1 VALFKWQW
9 IAVKL
14 QAGRFSQKAPVV
26 RAIRPR
32 HSATGA
38 GSGFTLVEILIVV
51 VILGILAAVVVP
63 QFSNASQTTRQNT
76 LRDDLQYLR
85 MQIGVFKAQHREV
98 PPGYAPGMGGSPS
111 EANWVAQMTQF
122 TAEDCT
128 PSTSPGGVF
137 LYGPYLSRMP
147 DNPLTGQSGVL
158 IIANGQPMP
167 DPSSLPISGG
177 YGWIYQPQAQQIMAN
192 LGGNDLNGIP
202 YASY

>member
-1 VALFKWQW
+1 M
-9 IAVKL
+9 
-14 QAGRFSQKAPVV
+14 S
-26 RAIRPR
+26 RANQSRHRATHARP
-32 HSATGA
+32 
-38 GSGFTLVEILIVV
+38 GFTLVEILIVV
-51 VILGILAAVVVP
+51 VILGILAAAVVP

-98 PPGYAPGMGGSPS
+98 APGYAPGTGGSPS

-128 PSTSPGGVF
+128 PSASPGGIY

-158 IIANGQPMP
+158 IIADGQPMP

-177 YGWIYQPQAQQIMAN
+177 SEPCGWIYQPQTQQIMAN
-192 LGGNDLNGIP
+192 LSGNDLNGIP

>member
-1 VALFKWQW
+1 MHALP
-9 IAVKL
+9 A
-14 QAGRFSQKAPVV
+14 
-26 RAIRPR
+26 
-32 HSATGA
+32 
-38 GSGFTLVEILIVV
+38 FTLVEILIVV
-51 VILGILAAVVVP
+51 VILGILAAAVVP

-98 PPGYAPGMGGSPS
+98 PPGYAPGTGGGTGGSPS

-128 PSTSPGGVF
+128 PRLLPGGIY

-147 DNPLTGQSGVL
+147 DNPLTGQGGVL
-158 IIANGQPMP
+158 IIADGQPMP

-177 YGWIYQPQAQQIMAN
+177 SEPYGWIYQPQTQTIMAN
-192 LGGNDLNGIP
+192 LSGNDLNGIP

>member
-1 VALFKWQW
+1 MVQ
-9 IAVKL
+9 
-14 QAGRFSQKAPVV
+14 
-26 RAIRPR
+26 AIRLGHRAPR
-32 HSATGA
+32 GR
-38 GSGFTLVEILIVV
+38 SGFTLVEILIVV
-51 VILGILAAVVVP
+51 VMLGILAAAVVP

-98 PPGYAPGMGGSPS
+98 PPGYAPGTGGSPS

-128 PSTSPGGVF
+128 PSASNGGIF

-147 DNPLTGQSGVL
+147 DNPVTGQSGVL
-158 IIANGQPMP
+158 IIADGQPMP
-167 DPSSLPISGG
+167 DPATLPISGG
-177 YGWIYQPQAQQIMAN
+177 YGWIYQPQTQQIMAN